1 MINAIIYHK
10 DEKICGIELT
20 GHADFAKSGR
30 DIVCSAVSVLT
41 LNTVNAIEEFT
52 EIPFR
57 AEGDEKNGGF
67 LKILFPLEGMAD
79 HDTQLLLKTLELGLS
94 AIESEY
100 KRYFTLN
107 YKEV

>member
-1 MINAIIYHK
+1 MIRAIIYRK
-10 DEKICGIELT
+10 DKKICGIELT
-20 GHADFAKSGR
+20 GHADYAKSGR
-30 DIVCSAVSVLT
+30 DIVCSAVSALT
-41 LNTVNAIEEFT
+41 LNTVNAIEQFT

-57 AEGDEKNGGF
+57 CEGDEKNGGF
-67 LKILFPLEGMAD
+67 LKLLFPLEGLAD